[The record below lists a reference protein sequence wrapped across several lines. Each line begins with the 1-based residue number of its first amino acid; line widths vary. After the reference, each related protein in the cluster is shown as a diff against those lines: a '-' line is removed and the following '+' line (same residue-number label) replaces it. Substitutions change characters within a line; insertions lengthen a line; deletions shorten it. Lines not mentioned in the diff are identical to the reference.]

1 MAMKKLRKQV
11 HLLPKSNLIV
21 HYPYSK
27 ERASGLLQKLMTTT
41 LQYKD
46 KGITIIG
53 MGGASAYSYAK
64 SATEVGK
71 GAAIKGVEGVKYY
84 GSKGYEYGKGGA
96 AYASK
101 KGYDLGAGAYKG
113 VTENETVRSVV
124 GEVYGKAV
132 GVGGLVKG
140 YFSKAGGAA
149 QAPAQAPADG
159 APAEGEEP
167 AKEESSAI
175 PVAKINTEEKKEEQ
189 AE

>member
-1 MAMKKLRKQV
+1 MLNNMVMKKLKKQV
-11 HLLPKSNLIV
+11 HLPLKSNFIV

-46 KGITIIG
+46 KGINIIG
-53 MGGASAYSYAK
+53 MGGMSALSYAK

-84 GSKGYEYGKGGA
+84 GSKGFEYGKEGA
-96 AYASK
+96 AYAGK
-101 KGYDLGAGAYKG
+101 KGYDLGVGAYKG

-140 YFSKAGGAA
+140 YLSKAGGAA
-149 QAPAQAPADG
+149 QVPADG
-159 APAEGEEP
+159 APAEEEAP

-175 PVAKINTEEKKEEQ
+175 PVAKKDTEEKKEEQ
-189 AE
+189 GE